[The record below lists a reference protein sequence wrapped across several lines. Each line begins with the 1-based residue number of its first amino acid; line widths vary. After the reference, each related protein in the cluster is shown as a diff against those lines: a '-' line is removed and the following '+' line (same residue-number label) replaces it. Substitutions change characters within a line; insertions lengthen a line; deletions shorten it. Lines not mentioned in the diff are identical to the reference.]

1 MSSLTTDTTSE
12 IPINTTFIEGK
23 QYSLHNDVYT
33 ILKINKAKTWL
44 TYSINNDSKEIRKK
58 IHYNNYELCEYI
70 YPFSIKLFVT
80 GIGQEGMNRN
90 ILYSK
95 NIINIK

>member
-1 MSSLTTDTTSE
+1 MIQKRS
-12 IPINTTFIEGK
+12 P
-23 QYSLHNDVYT
+23 
-33 ILKINKAKTWL
+33 
-44 TYSINNDSKEIRKK
+44 RK

-95 NIINIK
+95 KYNQH